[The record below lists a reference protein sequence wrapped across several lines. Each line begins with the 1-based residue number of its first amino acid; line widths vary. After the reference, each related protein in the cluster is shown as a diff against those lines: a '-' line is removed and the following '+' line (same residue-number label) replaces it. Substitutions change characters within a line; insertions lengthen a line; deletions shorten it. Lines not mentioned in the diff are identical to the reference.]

1 MIKFNEKEQGIINIF
16 FQEGEMRSSEVHKEL
31 VKTDEDISLI
41 TIKRALSNLTQ
52 KKALKKKGAG
62 RSTSYVLTIEGRVFS
77 DVDSQ
82 KYTSIEPDKRYGF
95 KSFNFDLFDNFPK
108 SIFSEIETKELE
120 ELTSKH
126 KKKSKEITETIQ
138 KKELERLTIELSWKS
153 SKIEGN
159 TYSLL
164 DTEKLIK
171 DNQPAERKTREETQM
186 ILNHKD
192 AFSFIYQNKKLFKD
206 LDKNNLIN
214 LHKILVKDLNVNAG
228 FRKSLVG
235 ISGSRYQPLNNIYQI
250 EEAINSLSDLISDT
264 KNPFSK
270 SLIALLGIS
279 YIQPFEDGNKRTSRL
294 MANALLLANNCAPL
308 SYRSIN
314 EKEYKSAT
322 LVFYELNSIIP
333 FKEIFINQYKFAV
346 ENYNI
351 K

>member
-1 MIKFNEKEQGIINIF
+1 MIKFNEKEQNIINIF
-16 FQEGEMRSSEVHKEL
+16 FQKGEMQSSGVHKEL
-31 VKTDEDISLI
+31 VKTNEVTSLV
-41 TIKRALSNLTQ
+41 TVKRILSDLTQ

-62 RSTSYVLTIEGRVFS
+62 RSTSYVLTTKGRVFS
-77 DVDSQ
+77 NVDFQ
-82 KYTSIEPDKRYGF
+82 EYTLIEPDKRFGF
-95 KSFNFDLFDNFPK
+95 KSFNFDLFDNFPEN
-108 SIFSEIETKELE
+108 IFSKIETKELE
-120 ELTSKH
+120 GLTSKY
-126 KKKSKEITETIQ
+126 KKRSKEITETIQ

-159 TYSLL
+159 TYTLL
-164 DTEKLIK
+164 DTERLIK
-171 DNQPAERKTREETQM
+171 YEQRAKGKTHEETQM

-192 AFSFIYQNKKLFKD
+192 AFNFIYQNKKLFKN
-206 LDKNNLIN
+206 LNKNNLIN
-214 LHKILVKDLNVNAG
+214 LHKILVKDLNVNTG

-235 ISGSRYQPLNNIYQI
+235 ISGSRYQPLDDIYQI
-250 EEAINSLSDLISDT
+250 EEAINSLSNLISGT

-294 MANALLLANNCAPL
+294 MANALLLANNCASL
-308 SYRSIN
+308 SYRSVN

-333 FKEIFINQYKFAV
+333 FKKIFINQYKFAV

-351 K
+351 R